1 MNDGVV
7 ARSAGPAAPLRT
19 AVGIECG
26 NHAFGPAYQ
35 AGQHGGAHLAGMA
48 TAAHSS
54 KLYDTLA
61 QARRATNARNAR
73 SPRRTRGF
81 WVAVTAE
88 GGGFTVRWVGR
99 PRSRPRGK
107 AMLRSPR

>member
-1 MNDGVV
+1 MSDRVET
-7 ARSAGPAAPLRT
+7 RSPEPAAPLRAT
-19 AVGIECG
+19 VAIGCG
-26 NHAFGPAYQ
+26 YQVFGPDYQ

-99 PRSRPRGK
+99 PRSRPRIT
-107 AMLRSPR
+107 